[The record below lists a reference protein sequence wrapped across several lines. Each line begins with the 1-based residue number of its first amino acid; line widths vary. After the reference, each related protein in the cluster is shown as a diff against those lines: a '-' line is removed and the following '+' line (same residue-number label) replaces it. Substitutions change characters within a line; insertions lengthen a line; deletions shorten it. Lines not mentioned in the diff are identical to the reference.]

1 MPRLFI
7 ACSSPR
13 KTRLLHTTIC
23 QKSSN
28 HRQRLIAAVNS
39 HITTHQRIHNPPRAL
54 QQKVLRATDSGTLD
68 VHDSPHVR
76 CTSLDNQPFKEQGR
90 IFTTKNHTI
99 NHRPQLPLQ
108 ARTSKHLRHRQFK
121 EQSRPPVPTHPR
133 YQFPLGNKP
142 SRNGHKMRKHPKT
155 DTPTCASHARRIP
168 HHDRTQLNK
177 KRNQGGTSLPE
188 YHSIPQHDIV
198 VLRSAADAG
207 RRIMLQALEV
217 THQPLARRGR
227 HGARQPL
234 TARRSTLRDSAPL

>member
-121 EQSRPPVPTHPR
+121 EQSRTSPNPPALPIPTRQQTITKWSQNAQTSENRHSDVRLPR
-133 YQFPLGNKP
+133 PANSAPRPDTIEQKTKP
-142 SRNGHKMRKHPKT
+142 
-155 DTPTCASHARRIP
+155 
-168 HHDRTQLNK
+168 
-177 KRNQGGTSLPE
+177 
-188 YHSIPQHDIV
+188 
-198 VLRSAADAG
+198 
-207 RRIMLQALEV
+207 
-217 THQPLARRGR
+217 GR
-227 HGARQPL
+227 HFVTRISQHS
-234 TARRSTLRDSAPL
+234 TA